1 MDKDL
6 IHVLERIANAIEESN
21 DTLSAIA
28 SHYDSVVP
36 VMKRNAVRA
45 EEHSKELER
54 GFTQQVKDIF
64 RPQENQTNSQTPQ
77 ISTGYQQPVDNSFWS
92 PGRALLPET
101 PKLQQYWE
109 ISQVFGFTQL
119 KYRRAIPV
127 TSANQVGGNQP
138 FFKVDEAWMR
148 W

>member
-6 IHVLERIANAIEESN
+6 IHVLERIATAIEESN

-28 SHYDSVVP
+28 HHYDSVVP

-64 RPQENQTNSQTPQ
+64 RPQEN
-77 ISTGYQQPVDNSFWS
+77 
-92 PGRALLPET
+92 
-101 PKLQQYWE
+101 
-109 ISQVFGFTQL
+109 
-119 KYRRAIPV
+119 
-127 TSANQVGGNQP
+127 
-138 FFKVDEAWMR
+138 
-148 W
+148 